1 MIGGFNAL
9 FDGRPNRGCGDHQR
23 QTESHLTSYSPKC
36 VFARAHKL
44 TSSIRDY
51 QFLLDSVSSSVPQG
65 ACSALIQATFGR
77 SCPPTHRKLPK
88 PGVAKTRGLLNFEG
102 NLAAKATPASGRS

>member
-36 VFARAHKL
+36 VFARAHKV
-44 TSSIRDY
+44 TSSMHDY
-51 QFLLDSVSSSVPQG
+51 HFPDHTDWFIANV
-65 ACSALIQATFGR
+65 C
-77 SCPPTHRKLPK
+77 RK
-88 PGVAKTRGLLNFEG
+88 T
-102 NLAAKATPASGRS
+102 